1 MHCRVDK
8 VRNKKE
14 ISRRSISSDVA
25 RSFLVYCQIK
35 CIYIS
40 GDGRTNSNTKRL
52 ITWKYF
58 RTAPYLIMHVHLT
71 GDTLNNTAPYM
82 DV

>member
-14 ISRRSISSDVA
+14 ISRRSISSDIA
-25 RSFLVYCQIK
+25 QSFLVYCQIK
-35 CIYIS
+35 CRYIS

-52 ITWKYF
+52 IT
-58 RTAPYLIMHVHLT
+58 LLVCCN
-71 GDTLNNTAPYM
+71 GDISQKESRIEEELG
-82 DV
+82 

>member
-52 ITWKYF
+52 ITLLVCCNGEISQKGS
-58 RTAPYLIMHVHLT
+58 RIEEEL
-71 GDTLNNTAPYM
+71 G
-82 DV
+82 

>member
-14 ISRRSISSDVA
+14 ISRRSTSSDIA

-52 ITWKYF
+52 IT
-58 RTAPYLIMHVHLT
+58 LLVCCN
-71 GDTLNNTAPYM
+71 GDISQKESRIKEELG
-82 DV
+82 

>member
-14 ISRRSISSDVA
+14 ISRRSTSSDIA

-52 ITWKYF
+52 IT
-58 RTAPYLIMHVHLT
+58 LLVCCN
-71 GDTLNNTAPYM
+71 GDISQKESRIEEELG
-82 DV
+82 

>member
-14 ISRRSISSDVA
+14 ISRRSISSGIA

-52 ITWKYF
+52 IT
-58 RTAPYLIMHVHLT
+58 LLVCCN
-71 GDTLNNTAPYM
+71 GDISQKESRIKEELG
-82 DV
+82 

>member
-14 ISRRSISSDVA
+14 ISRRSISSGIA

-52 ITWKYF
+52 IT
-58 RTAPYLIMHVHLT
+58 LLVCCN
-71 GDTLNNTAPYM
+71 GDISQKESRIEEELG
-82 DV
+82 

>member
-14 ISRRSISSDVA
+14 ISRRSISSDIA

-52 ITWKYF
+52 IT
-58 RTAPYLIMHVHLT
+58 LLVCCN
-71 GDTLNNTAPYM
+71 GDISKKESRIEEELG
-82 DV
+82 

>member
-35 CIYIS
+35 CIYIYIS

-52 ITWKYF
+52 IT
-58 RTAPYLIMHVHLT
+58 LLVCCN
-71 GDTLNNTAPYM
+71 GDISQKESRIEEELG
-82 DV
+82 

>member
-14 ISRRSISSDVA
+14 ISRRSISSDIA
-25 RSFLVYCQIK
+25 RSFLVYCQIN

-52 ITWKYF
+52 IT
-58 RTAPYLIMHVHLT
+58 LLVCCN
-71 GDTLNNTAPYM
+71 GDISQKESRIEEELG
-82 DV
+82 

>member
-14 ISRRSISSDVA
+14 ISRRSISSGIA

-35 CIYIS
+35 CIYMS

-52 ITWKYF
+52 IT
-58 RTAPYLIMHVHLT
+58 LLVCCN
-71 GDTLNNTAPYM
+71 GDISQKESRIEEELG
-82 DV
+82 

>member
-1 MHCRVDK
+1 MNCRVDK

-14 ISRRSISSDVA
+14 ISRRSTSSDIA

-52 ITWKYF
+52 IT
-58 RTAPYLIMHVHLT
+58 LLVCCN
-71 GDTLNNTAPYM
+71 GDISQKEIRIEEELG
-82 DV
+82 

>member
-14 ISRRSISSDVA
+14 ISRRSISSGIA

-35 CIYIS
+35 YIYIYIS

-52 ITWKYF
+52 ITLLVCYN
-58 RTAPYLIMHVHLT
+58 
-71 GDTLNNTAPYM
+71 GDISQKESRIEEELG
-82 DV
+82 

>member
-14 ISRRSISSDVA
+14 ISRRSISSDIA
-25 RSFLVYCQIK
+25 RSFLVYCKIK

-40 GDGRTNSNTKRL
+40 GDGRTNSNIKRL
-52 ITWKYF
+52 IT
-58 RTAPYLIMHVHLT
+58 LLVCCN
-71 GDTLNNTAPYM
+71 GDISQKESRIEEELG
-82 DV
+82 

>member
-1 MHCRVDK
+1 MNCRVDK

-14 ISRRSISSDVA
+14 ISRRSTSSDIA

-52 ITWKYF
+52 IT
-58 RTAPYLIMHVHLT
+58 LLVCCN
-71 GDTLNNTAPYM
+71 GDISQKESRIEEELG
-82 DV
+82 